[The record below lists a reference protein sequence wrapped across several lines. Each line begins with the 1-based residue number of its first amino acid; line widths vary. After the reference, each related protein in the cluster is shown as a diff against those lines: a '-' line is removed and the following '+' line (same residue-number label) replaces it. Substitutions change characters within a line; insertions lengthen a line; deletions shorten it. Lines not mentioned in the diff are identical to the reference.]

1 MLFIVI
7 ALLVFITQYLLD
19 YWWLIAVDAF
29 LAAILVG
36 KSGLSSFLSGFLA
49 VGLVWFGMAF
59 YLNYQNEG
67 LLMGRIAEMFF
78 NMMPIWILVIT
89 AFIGGL
95 VGGFA
100 ALTGFSLKSLWMK
113 NK

>member
-29 LAAILVG
+29 IAAILVG
-36 KSGLSSFLSGFLA
+36 KTSTYSFFSGFFA
-49 VGLVWFGMAF
+49 VAIVWFGMAF
-59 YLNYQNEG
+59 YLDYQNEG
-67 LLMGRIAEMFF
+67 LLMGRVSEMIGLPSSF
-78 NMMPIWILVIT
+78 WVLVIT
-89 AFIGGL
+89 SFIGGL

-100 ALTGFSLKSLWMK
+100 ALTGYSFKSLWIK